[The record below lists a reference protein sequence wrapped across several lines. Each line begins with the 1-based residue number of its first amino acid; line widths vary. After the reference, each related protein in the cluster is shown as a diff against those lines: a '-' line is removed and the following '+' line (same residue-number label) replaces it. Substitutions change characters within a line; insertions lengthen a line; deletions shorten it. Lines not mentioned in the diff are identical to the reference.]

1 MYNNLLIHSSANGHL
16 GYFHVLAIVN
26 SAAVNTGVHVSISI
40 LVSSGYMPSG
50 GIAGSYGSFIPGC
63 FFLSNLHTVQIISQ
77 FVWKHKR
84 PWIAKAIMR
93 RRMNWRNQLS
103 WLWTILQSYS
113 PQDSMVLPQKQKYR
127 SMEQNKNSRD
137 KSMHLWTYYLWQRR
151 QKYTMEKR
159 QSLQQV
165 VLGKLVNYM

>member
-93 RRMNWRNQLS
+93 RRMELEKS
-103 WLWTILQSYS
+103 TFLTLDYTTKLQS
-113 PQDSMVLPQKQKYR
+113 
-127 SMEQNKNSRD
+127 SRQYGTAT
-137 KSMHLWTYYLWQRR
+137 KT
-151 QKYTMEKR
+151 EI
-159 QSLQQV
+159 
-165 VLGKLVNYM
+165 